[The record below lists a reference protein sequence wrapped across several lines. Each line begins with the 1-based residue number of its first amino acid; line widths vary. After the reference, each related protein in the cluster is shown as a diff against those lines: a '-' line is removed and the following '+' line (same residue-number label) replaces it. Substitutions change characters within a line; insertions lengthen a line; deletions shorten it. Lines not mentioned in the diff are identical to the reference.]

1 MMMPSVVEERVGPF
15 YLGFRVFRKKNGPK
29 TGIEKRKKEA
39 HETVDALLLE
49 TTSS

>member
-15 YLGFRVFRKKNGPK
+15 YLGFGVWGGNGPK